1 MAAQSV
7 NTWNT
12 RNTWR
17 SRSQPEVQLIHVVIA
32 WSQALSRPGKSFELH
47 ALRFTSAFFISRPT
61 ALDSTD
67 HAPKLLL
74 CPHFYDFR
82 NLHLRL
88 TYFVYHTS
96 HITPNPLLLPFSD
109 PRLSALQRL
118 IANLVSC
125 TFIQP
130 DSASA
135 QSIQVV
141 AQADQLNINASAALQ
156 LYGLFITAKT
166 YRNSLLWPTRPTYGN
181 SRSLLLLW
189 TDPLIWNRP
198 WYHIRP

>member
-1 MAAQSV
+1 MVSGFV
-7 NTWNT
+7 ET
-12 RNTWR
+12 R
-17 SRSQPEVQLIHVVIA
+17 E
-32 WSQALSRPGKSFELH
+32 ELH
-47 ALRFTSAFFISRPT
+47 ALRFTSTFFISRPT

-74 CPHFYDFR
+74 SPHFYKFSKPSPPT
-82 NLHLRL
+82 NL
-88 TYFVYHTS
+88 FVYHIS

-109 PRLSALQRL
+109 PRLTALQRL

-141 AQADQLNINASAALQ
+141 AQADQLNINVSAALQ
-156 LYGLFITAKT
+156 LYGPFITAKT
-166 YRNSLLWPTRPTYGN
+166 YRNSLLWPT
-181 SRSLLLLW
+181 
-189 TDPLIWNRP
+189 
-198 WYHIRP
+198 